1 MGKIIFQ
8 KVLQVSML
16 FFLILTTNV
25 FAQVGIGT
33 VTPNAS
39 SVLDITSTTQGMLT
53 PRMTTA
59 QRTAIASPADGLMV
73 YDTDLKLFIITT
85 HRPQPGRL

>member
-1 MGKIIFQ
+1 MYLIDYLCIFTSELKRRSSLIFKLLYHGKNYFFQ

-39 SVLDITSTTQGMLT
+39 SVLDITSTTQGC
-53 PRMTTA
+53 
-59 QRTAIASPADGLMV
+59 
-73 YDTDLKLFIITT
+73 
-85 HRPQPGRL
+85 

>member
-1 MGKIIFQ
+1 MGKNYFS
-8 KVLQVSML
+8 KNVLHVSIL

-59 QRTAIASPADGLMV
+59 QRVAIASPVDGLMV
-73 YDTDLKLFIITT
+73 YDTDLKAF
-85 HRPQPGRL
+85 HYYN

>member
-1 MGKIIFQ
+1 
-8 KVLQVSML
+8 ML

-53 PRMTTA
+53 RMTTA

-73 YDTDLKLFIITT
+73 YDTDLKAFHYYNSSTT
-85 HRPQPGRL
+85 WTL